1 MDVLVTV
8 PLMGNEAANYMA
20 HVKNA
25 SLVYFLTVPYILP
38 WMAEAMGNPVN
49 TAYMPLPFFGFSQD
63 SDNLLHRRQS
73 KISDNLLHRRQ
84 TKIM

>member
-1 MDVLVTV
+1 MIRV
-8 PLMGNEAANYMA
+8 PLMGNEAANYVA

-49 TAYMPLPFFGFSQD
+49 TAYMPLPFFGFGQD

-73 KISDNLLHRRQ
+73 KISDN
-84 TKIM
+84 